1 MIRGKHWAFYILV
14 LASGCLTIYAPSA
27 SAKPKHKPKPPT
39 KLLPHRPCK
48 GLLSI
53 SDFPGAVSEGPL
65 LGSVSPFEQGKA
77 ANENYT
83 TTCEYI
89 PPERSLADPE
99 PKGGGSDILTV
110 YGRQFYQHT
119 KHQDLTVYE
128 PNVLGSP
135 KFPLPG
141 LGTRAYYRLG
151 GKEGDVAEG
160 VLQVRNDLFIVIQ
173 EFPFNFRRLLTTVAH
188 ELSPTGK

>member
-1 MIRGKHWAFYILV
+1 MIRGKHWAFYILA
-14 LASGCLTIYAPSA
+14 LALGCLTIFAPSA
-27 SAKPKHKPKPPT
+27 GAKPKHKPKPPT
-39 KLLPHRPCK
+39 KLLPHRACK

-53 SDFPGAVSEGPL
+53 SNFPGAVSEDNI
-65 LGSVSPFEQGKA
+65 LGSVGLEHGTGA
-77 ANENYT
+77 EENYT
-83 TTCEYI
+83 TTCEYL
-89 PPERSLADPE
+89 PPEKTLANPVI
-99 PKGGGSDILTV
+99 KGGGSDILTV
-110 YGRQFYQHT
+110 YGRHFYQHT

>member
-1 MIRGKHWAFYILV
+1 MIRGKHWAFSILV
-14 LASGCLTIYAPSA
+14 LALGCLTIWAPSA
-27 SAKPKHKPKPPT
+27 GAKPKHKPKPPA

-77 ANENYT
+77 DTENYT
-83 TTCEYI
+83 TTCVYI

-110 YGRQFYQHT
+110 YGRHFYQHT
-119 KHQDLTVYE
+119 KNQDLTVYE

-135 KFPLPG
+135 KYPLPG
-141 LGTRAYYRLG
+141 IGTRAYVLL
-151 GKEGDVAEG
+151 GKEGDVVEA
-160 VLQVRNDLFIVIQ
+160 VLQVRNDLFIVIG
-173 EFPFNFRRLLTTVAH
+173 ETLPNIRGLLTTVAH